1 MYIVEEILE
10 YCTNYLLISGFY
22 LGFFLVFL
30 ECFIPILPLSIFITL
45 NINAFGFFLGVLIS
59 WISTCTGSILCYL
72 FFQYVKN
79 NFFEKFLSKKMIC
92 KIEKSID
99 KFSTI
104 TFTEL
109 VLLITLPFTPSF
121 FVNMLCGLSD
131 VSFEKFFL
139 SLIIGKVFIVVFW
152 GYIGKSLIFSLTDIN
167 SLIYI
172 IIALLIAYIISKLV
186 NYKMNIE

>member
-1 MYIVEEILE
+1 
-10 YCTNYLLISGFY
+10 
-22 LGFFLVFL
+22 
-30 ECFIPILPLSIFITL
+30 
-45 NINAFGFFLGVLIS
+45 
-59 WISTCTGSILCYL
+59 
-72 FFQYVKN
+72 
-79 NFFEKFLSKKMIC
+79 MIC